1 MKLIHKSVPDD
12 WNLVLFGDTHEGTIL
27 RDKVGVQKCIDF
39 IATSKYPCYA
49 IHMGDAIEA
58 IKPDDPRYDPK
69 LCTNKVPLEQA
80 DEVIQQ
86 LMPIKENLI
95 TCLLGNHEMKLHL
108 FGNITEYICRQ
119 LNVPYG
125 TYSSKVTFRF
135 DDNSYI
141 KGFFHHGFGSIGSY
155 AKSPIQ
161 RQTTMLEA
169 LKRKLAF
176 KSGDCK
182 IMAIG
187 HTHKLLI
194 CQPISELYLTSDQDR
209 FYQGYTTDTSNGK
222 YIHPDNRWYFNTGSF
237 LKLYRDGVSGY
248 ADMFGYDP
256 IELGFVLIKIR
267 EISSFSIPYIFESI
281 YRSLWTQVF

>member
-1 MKLIHKSVPDD
+1 MKLLHKKCPDSFD
-12 WNLVLFGDTHEGTIL
+12 LVLFGDTHEGTLL
-27 RDKVGVQKCIDF
+27 RDKKGVQKCIDF
-39 IATSKYPCYA
+39 IASSKIPCYA

-80 DEVIQQ
+80 YEVIEQ
-86 LMPIKENLI
+86 LKPIKRKLI

-108 FGNITEYICRQ
+108 FGNITELICNQ
-119 LNVPYG
+119 LGVPYG
-125 TYSSKVTFRF
+125 TYSCKVTFQF
-135 DDNSYI
+135 SNNEVLKI
-141 KGFFHHGFGSIGSY
+141 FCHHGFGSINSY

-176 KSGDCK
+176 KHGD
-182 IMAIG
+182 IQIAAMG

-194 CQPISELYLTSDQDR
+194 CPPISELYLTSDQER
-209 FYQGYTTDTSNGK
+209 MYQNYTADVHNGK

-237 LKLYRDGVSGY
+237 LKLYQDGVSGY
-248 ADMFGYDP
+248 ADIFGYDP
-256 IELGFVLIKIR
+256 VELGFVVIEIRDRQVKTAHKI
-267 EISSFSIPYIFESI
+267 I
-281 YRSLWTQVF
+281 V